1 MAKKHWRV
9 LMVDDDEEEYIITK
23 EILSGDRN
31 NQFRIIWVSTVEA
44 ALGEIENDQYDAV
57 LVDYDLGKNTGLEL
71 LQEIHSKGLHIPLII
86 HTGRPIEFFEDNQI
100 PSIYCDIISK
110 NDVTAPLLEQSI
122 RYAVERKKIE
132 EELRKAGAELEVRVQ
147 ERTRELVEANELFE
161 TVFSSINI
169 HIAYLDPKFNFIR
182 VNENYARKDERDV
195 SDYPGKNHFDLYP
208 NPENKA
214 IFQKVVDTG
223 EPFFAYEKAF
233 EYADHLERGTT
244 YWDWSLRP
252 VKGDDKEVIGL
263 VLALVDVTGHV
274 RAEQAKFA
282 TESRLIKI
290 ADHLPIAFWAIDKNG
305 IFTLCRGKLM
315 EVIGL
320 DAGCLVGKHY
330 TKVLANHPETL
341 ELVRKAFKGEEACE
355 ISESL
360 GDRAQKVERRF
371 FPEYNERGE
380 IIGVVGLSVL
390 VE

>member
-1 MAKKHWRV
+1 MAKKRWRV

-44 ALGEIENDQYDAV
+44 ALGEIEKDHFDAV
-57 LVDYDLGKNTGLEL
+57 LVDYDLGKNTGLDL
-71 LQEIHSKGLHIPLII
+71 LQEVHSKGSHIPLII

-100 PSIYCDIISK
+100 PYDYCDIISK

-122 RYAVERKKIE
+122 RYAIERKKIE

-147 ERTRELVEANELFE
+147 ERTRELVESNELLE

-169 HIAYLDPKFNFIR
+169 HIAYLDSKFNFIR
-182 VNENYARKDERDV
+182 VNENYARADEREV

-208 NPENKA
+208 NPENET

-233 EYADHLERGTT
+233 EYSDHKDRGTT

-282 TESRLIKI
+282 TEARLKKI

-305 IFTLCRGKLM
+305 IFTLCRGKLLQ
-315 EVIGL
+315 VIGL
-320 DAGCLVGKHY
+320 DPDNLIGEHV
-330 TKVLANHPETL
+330 TRVLANQPETL
-341 ELVRKAFKGEEACE
+341 ELVRRAFKGEEACE
-355 ISESL
+355 ITESL
-360 GDRAQKVERRF
+360 GDQVQKVERRF
-371 FPEYNERGE
+371 FPEYNESGE
-380 IIGVVGLSVL
+380 IVGVVGLSVL
-390 VE
+390 IE